1 MSSEPERKRVKRI
14 VPFLEAH
21 EYMYG
26 VRVVERNPD
35 TREVTS
41 VLCMFCAAF
50 GREDAPRETERK
62 RAQTQRPKY
71 WSGPTFRTDN
81 YKSHLSKQHPNRW
94 DQYQNLPPEQKQ
106 RYFDSIPAIPKKQEK
121 PRRSMDS
128 VQAPV
133 NISAAQSPTPIRPPI
148 ATPTELADA
157 NNETTKSAPAS
168 PTPAQIAVT
177 SEDQALV
184 SPLELNTG
192 EVLTFLLDRDI
203 VDVALG
209 DVLFRAEDVNP
220 GVGKSLAVF
229 ESTLDKRDTL
239 DQQKSD
245 GTAEVRVVVRSVKLF
260 HRVVELVAIGLSFDQ
275 TATIC
280 QTQMSTRISDN
291 TFVPQMARAVV
302 GANLQTFSRILQ
314 QSWAFSLSLQSV
326 DRSRPGG
333 KERRMFLDVRVRV
346 YCAGKME
353 AFHLLALPVRTGGD
367 PSRTSEMMFDTLT
380 TFLEAIHKRWLQ
392 KIIGCSTEATS
403 SDVSVVAFSLV
414 RRIEQQALPGFV
426 RVSSARPPMDSLMQ
440 QFFDSVLFADNAEW
454 YSQLTS
460 LAAYLERQMATG
472 NADEL
477 SAASVTTCPHVGD
490 TIWCKMTKVMRWFD
504 NARVSIQRL
513 LARRNASVAPSP
525 SWWLNL
531 KIALVVGTIAIKT
544 RASLQGGYATL
555 MSQQPQRISML
566 RLALAGDVGVE
577 GPLPAYQRAA
587 LRDQSSLGE
596 MIGSSDGMFAVKPH
610 SIVAFIRGMGSWC
623 AELFDGLDTE
633 ERQQIIVNTADRMLD
648 LVQGLH
654 RLAEELEE
662 RGGSNASLS
671 AFPPVLP
678 HQIALLNA
686 VDFQEMMRVYR
697 PRMSETYSDTKLAAV
712 ETQHQELRTAASSDA
727 DVQRLLEKSAKHS
740 SSTFEQAWG
749 TLGARWGLLAG
760 YCGGLATVFPTSKGG
775 SSASQTFGAESSQRK
790 LADFT
795 LEATLQC
802 QQFDKLQ
809 ALA

>member
-128 VQAPV
+128 
-133 NISAAQSPTPIRPPI
+133 
-148 ATPTELADA
+148 
-157 NNETTKSAPAS
+157 
-168 PTPAQIAVT
+168 
-177 SEDQALV
+177 
-184 SPLELNTG
+184 LNTG

-260 HRVVELVAIGLSFDQ
+260 HRVVELVAMGLSFDQ

-403 SDVSVVAFSLV
+403 SD
-414 RRIEQQALPGFV
+414 QALPGFV

-440 QFFDSVLFADNAEW
+440 PFFDSVLFADNAEW

-596 MIGSSDGMFAVKPH
+596 MIGSSDGMFA
-610 SIVAFIRGMGSWC
+610 
-623 AELFDGLDTE
+623 
-633 ERQQIIVNTADRMLD
+633 
-648 LVQGLH
+648 LVC
-654 RLAEELEE
+654 
-662 RGGSNASLS
+662 
-671 AFPPVLP
+671 
-678 HQIALLNA
+678 
-686 VDFQEMMRVYR
+686 RV
-697 PRMSETYSDTKLAAV
+697 V
-712 ETQHQELRTAASSDA
+712 
-727 DVQRLLEKSAKHS
+727 
-740 SSTFEQAWG
+740 
-749 TLGARWGLLAG
+749 
-760 YCGGLATVFPTSKGG
+760 
-775 SSASQTFGAESSQRK
+775 
-790 LADFT
+790 
-795 LEATLQC
+795 
-802 QQFDKLQ
+802 
-809 ALA
+809 